1 MKLKELQMRP
11 RCLFDGPKNGVSDP
25 DSVESGVCLDPD
37 PDRIS
42 LDPVLN
48 FLCIQIR
55 IRFQHPDPEAGSGF
69 FLDPDPV
76 LKKS

>member
-1 MKLKELQMRP
+1 MRP
-11 RCLFDGPKNGVSDP
+11 CCLFDGPKNRVSDP
-25 DSVESGVCLDPD
+25 DSVEFGVLPGS
-37 PDRIS
+37 RSVFQIS
-42 LDPVLN
+42 LDPVFN

-69 FLDPDPV
+69 FLDLDPV